1 MTHDRWVGNKLGT
14 TRKRMRFG
22 FFFEFSAL
30 QKGIVRDNIF
40 ENGVTEKV
48 STPDIYWIHPGSTTK
63 NKLRII
69 FMSRI
74 THGLRKN
81 GKKSVWIGF
90 FSNLRTSKKPILYV
104 LRVNATNPRKNW
116 HGNLIYRP
124 YLHQKEIYMRH
135 IQLFDIKIYFDI
147 LYIKYIYNILADLGA
162 LRAPV
167 YFE

>member
-1 MTHDRWVGNKLGT
+1 
-14 TRKRMRFG
+14 MRFG

-81 GKKSVWIGF
+81 GKKSV
-90 FSNLRTSKKPILYV
+90 
-104 LRVNATNPRKNW
+104 
-116 HGNLIYRP
+116 
-124 YLHQKEIYMRH
+124 
-135 IQLFDIKIYFDI
+135 
-147 LYIKYIYNILADLGA
+147 
-162 LRAPV
+162 
-167 YFE
+167 